1 MKLHSEIIDLASEGC
16 FYPSGSKYSSG
27 KVNIF
32 PINGETEEIL
42 ANANLAKRGLLDD
55 VFLNAVLDGTYDR
68 NELLQCDRESILLN
82 LRIVN
87 YGPTANMK
95 VKCNDCDHEYEG
107 TVSFGFKSKPFD
119 FASHDVGNNK
129 LSYVFPKC
137 KKTVYFRMP
146 TCAEHDILVK
156 QSWLAMI
163 KVITIS
169 IDGVDNISNFYDY
182 ELSAMDGKSFRK
194 YFETRTPG
202 FFNEVHMT
210 CTSCGAVSKQVIDVN
225 TGIFGIRPESKMN
238 IHAEIFDLCYYSNG
252 AFTQE
257 GVYKMPTS
265 LRAFYIKKLI
275 DAKKQE
281 AEANKEASQG
291 KGQSGKIA
299 KPPTVKK

>member
-1 MKLHSEIIDLASEGC
+1 MNSHSEIIDLASEGC

-27 KVNIF
+27 KVKIL

-55 VFLNAVLDGTYDR
+55 VFLNAILNGDYDK

-82 LRIVN
+82 LRILN
-87 YGPTANMK
+87 YGPTANMRM
-95 VKCNDCDHEYEG
+95 KCGDCDHEYDG
-107 TVSFGFKSKPFD
+107 SISFGFKSKPFD
-119 FASHDVGNNK
+119 FRSHPKGTNE

-137 KKTVYFRMP
+137 RKTVRFRMP
-146 TCAEHDILVK
+146 TCIEHEIMLK
-156 QSWLAMI
+156 ESWLSMA
-163 KVITIS
+163 KAITID
-169 IDGVDNISNFYDY
+169 IEGVGHISNFYDY
-182 ELSAMDGKSFRK
+182 ELSATDGKSFRK

-202 FFNEVHMT
+202 FFNEISI
-210 CTSCGAVSKQVIDVN
+210 SCPNCGVVSKQVIDVN

-252 AFTQE
+252 AFTQD

-281 AEANKEASQG
+281 AEANKAASQG
-291 KGQSGKIA
+291 KSQTGKIA